1 VAIFAV
7 ACIFRR
13 RVAFC
18 QPMPERQTH
27 EISHLNSL
35 ESHLSSK
42 VKGQD
47 HAISRVCSVLER
59 GQLGLQPTS
68 KPLGSFLFLGPTGVG
83 KTELTLEFSRYL
95 FGKDSVFRFDMS
107 ELLHLD
113 SVKLFLGDETGR
125 SGRLGMILSEHRQ
138 GVLLFDEIEKAHRL
152 IWDLFLQMLDAARI
166 TLADHQVYDLSGFYI
181 VCTSNIGSQQLLR
194 PTRLPFATL
203 ERAVLSELHRVFRP
217 ELIGRFDEKIV
228 FKPLCPDTQREIG
241 RLAIDEE
248 LARLRQKGFDL
259 TVSEEAF
266 EFLLRRG
273 IHKTLGARPMKKTVQ
288 KFMGDAIR
296 QALKAG
302 QSPIGTLTISAL
314 SDCLTLKTGSFESCY
329 SA

>member
-1 VAIFAV
+1 MNPQIEKLTGLE
-7 ACIFRR
+7 
-13 RVAFC
+13 
-18 QPMPERQTH
+18 P
-27 EISHLNSL
+27 HL
-35 ESHLSSK
+35 LSK
-42 VKGQD
+42 IKGQE

-83 KTELTLEFSRYL
+83 KTEMTLEFSRYL

-107 ELLHLD
+107 EFLHLD
-113 SVKLFLGDETGR
+113 AVKLFMGDETD
-125 SGRLGMILSEHRQ
+125 SPGRLGKVLSAHRQ

-166 TLADHQVYDLSGFYI
+166 TLADHRAYDLSGFYI

-194 PTRLPFATL
+194 PTRLPFATM
-203 ERAVLSELHRVFRP
+203 ERAVLSELYRFFRP
-217 ELIGRFDEKIV
+217 ELVGRFDEKIV

-248 LARLRQKGFDL
+248 LVRLRQKGFDL

-288 KFMGDAIR
+288 KFMGNAIR

-302 QSPIGTLTISAL
+302 QHPSGMLTFSSF
-314 SDCLTLKTGSFESCY
+314 SDSLTFEP
-329 SA
+329 